1 MAETPPVGGYLAE
14 GFSIRS
20 WLATRDHK
28 RIAVLYGLSITLFF
42 FLGGIAAALI
52 RLELAT
58 PQGDLVSADTYNK
71 LFTAHGVI
79 MVWLFLIP
87 SIPSV
92 LGNFL
97 MPLMIGAR
105 DLAFPRLNLAS
116 WYLYML
122 GGLMIMAA
130 LLSGGVDTGWTF
142 YTPFSTMF
150 SNSHVVLTLAG
161 VMVTGFSSILTGLNF
176 IVTVHTMRAPG
187 MGWFRLPLFVWANYA
202 TSIILVLATPILAM
216 TLVLVAIER
225 LFQVGIFDP
234 ALGGDPLLFQHLFWF
249 YSHPAVYI
257 MVLPAMGVASEIIP
271 CFARRPVFG
280 YRFMAYAILG
290 IAVIGFLVWGHHMF
304 VSGQSVYAGL
314 VFSLLSFLVAIPSA
328 IKVFNWTATLYK
340 GTIHFTAPMLYAL
353 GFVGLFTIGGLT
365 GLFLAALAIDVHL
378 SDTYF
383 VVAHFHYIMV
393 GGSVM
398 AYLGGI
404 HFWWPK
410 ITGPHVFRGLGQGG
424 GAGDLRRFQSHLLP
438 AIPARLRRHAAPLPQ
453 LSGRIPAAAR
463 AVLGRRDPAGDRLPD
478 AARLPGL
485 VAALRPLRRSQPVAR
500 HRPRM
505 ADRFAAA
512 GTQLQQTTRS
522 NARTLR
528 LRRMNTPITE
538 SHGDAAAR
546 AGRQFSSRE
555 QQELAGSFG
564 MWVFISSEL
573 LFFGPLLLAYLY
585 LRAHYPEACAQAS
598 RHTDFRLGTLNTAI
612 LLTSSL
618 CIALAGAAAR
628 AGGAPRR
635 GACWC

>member
-1 MAETPPVGGYLAE
+1 MTSPQGSAEVLDREPHTRPSYLAE
-14 GFSIRS
+14 GFTLGS
-20 WLATRDHK
+20 WLGTRDHK
-28 RIAVLYGLSITLFF
+28 RIAVLYGISITLFF
-42 FLGGIAAALI
+42 FLGGVAAALI

-97 MPLMIGAR
+97 MPMMIGAR

-116 WYLYML
+116 WYLYL
-122 GGLMIMAA
+122 AGGAIIMWA
-130 LLSGGVDTGWTF
+130 LLAGGVDTGWTF
-142 YTPFSTMF
+142 YTPFSSMF
-150 SNSHVVLTLAG
+150 SNSNVVLALVG
-161 VMVTGFSSILTGLNF
+161 VLVTGFSSILTGLNF

-202 TSIILVLATPILAM
+202 TALILVLATPVLAM
-216 TLVLVAIER
+216 TLVLVGIER

-249 YSHPAVYI
+249 YSHPAVYV

-280 YRFMAYAILG
+280 YRFMTYAILG

-304 VSGQSVYAGL
+304 VSGQSVYAGM
-314 VFSLLSFLVAIPSA
+314 VFSLLSFMVAIPSA

-340 GTIHFTAPMLYAL
+340 GRIIFSAPMLYAL
-353 GFVGLFTIGGLT
+353 GFVGLFTVGGLT
-365 GLFLAALAIDVHL
+365 GLFLAALALDVHL

-410 ITGPHVFRGLGQGG
+410 VTGRMYSEAWGRLAALIIFAGFNLTFFPQYLLGYAGMPRRYHSYPEEFQLLHVLSSA
-424 GAGDLRRFQSHLLP
+424 GAVTLAVGYLLP
-438 AIPARLRRHAAPLPQ
+438 LGYLAWSLKYGARAPANPWQATGLEWLAASPPPLENFDRQPVVVRGPYAYDPTVPPAPPLP
-453 LSGRIPAAAR
+453 
-463 AVLGRRDPAGDRLPD
+463 
-478 AARLPGL
+478 
-485 VAALRPLRRSQPVAR
+485 
-500 HRPRM
+500 
-505 ADRFAAA
+505 
-512 GTQLQQTTRS
+512 
-522 NARTLR
+522 
-528 LRRMNTPITE
+528 
-538 SHGDAAAR
+538 
-546 AGRQFSSRE
+546 
-555 QQELAGSFG
+555 
-564 MWVFISSEL
+564 
-573 LFFGPLLLAYLY
+573 
-585 LRAHYPEACAQAS
+585 
-598 RHTDFRLGTLNTAI
+598 
-612 LLTSSL
+612 
-618 CIALAGAAAR
+618 
-628 AGGAPRR
+628 
-635 GACWC
+635 